1 MITIDGVQFRNLE
14 EQVKKNMDDIKYILE
29 EEGVL
34 NEFGIKVVGQL
45 DSTSQLP
52 DPDAYEG
59 EYGDAYAVGTDY
71 PYNLYI
77 YTRASG
83 SHPNDFWFD
92 IGTFPLPGP
101 VGPKGDRGPIGP
113 TGIRGST
120 WKTGVGAPGVVGG
133 ELKNDMYL
141 NVVTGDVYRFTGTS
155 WGFVDNLEGPTGPQG
170 NQGPTGPRGP
180 VGPQG
185 PTGPAGPQGKA
196 FVIADTVASTTQLP
210 DPSTLAD
217 NVAYLVGTEEA
228 GYDLYVQLQDTG
240 EWANAGKVEG
250 VEGPAGPTGATG
262 KTGLMAMTI
271 FDLYHEPEVNGTTNE
286 MLIYLNRTPEIGEFY
301 YGVYRIAE
309 GSTVNGVVYPETTW
323 MCTCKVTNFN
333 TQAGM
338 YSATFTKV
346 SKLTGPEGPGFNFKG
361 AWVSNNQYN
370 VNDIAVY
377 NGTAYVCTVA
387 VSGSTTSPASDST
400 HWSVF
405 AAAGDNGVNTIT
417 LSPGTAVGGTIT
429 AEQMQLLQAN
439 NNYIVSLNNENYFP
453 MDKEHTAD
461 KLVYTHVGQTSG
473 TYTIKCITFTIS
485 SNRWSMVK
493 QDIQPKKPVYLNH
506 IFSTLKRANIVNA
519 VIRCNVQ
526 MEKAAHVASY
536 LYDNGFRN
544 SQTAWPATGI
554 LGPQSGDSASDTIT
568 CVVIGIYASSNRADD
583 LRIVGV
589 TPAYDTLTQPS
600 SSWNVRSTQ
609 ES

>member
-29 EEGVL
+29 EAGVL

-45 DSTSQLP
+45 DSTEQLP
-52 DPDAYEG
+52 DPGTYEG
-59 EYGDAYAVGTDY
+59 EYGDAYAVGTDS

-83 SHPNDFWFD
+83 THPNDFWFD
-92 IGTFPLPGP
+92 IGTFPLAGP
-101 VGPKGDRGPIGP
+101 VGPTGPRGPQGP
-113 TGIRGST
+113 QGIRGST
-120 WKTGVGAPGVVGG
+120 WKSGVGVPGVVGG
-133 ELKNDMYL
+133 ELENDMYL
-141 NVVTGDVYRFTGTS
+141 NVVTGDVYRFTGTD
-155 WGFVDNLEGPTGPQG
+155 WGFVDNFMGPSGPQG
-170 NQGPTGPRGP
+170 NQGPTGPQGP

-185 PTGPAGPQGKA
+185 PPGPTGPQGKS

-217 NVAYLVGTEEA
+217 NIAYLVGTEEA

-250 VEGPAGPTGATG
+250 VEGPAGPTGPQGIEGLAFTG
-262 KTGLMAMTI
+262 I
-271 FDLYHEPEVNGTTNE
+271 INGGAPSVGQTLVPSLTKF
-286 MLIYLNRTPEIGEFY
+286 NRTPKTGESFVAPLNEISSGRTWI
-301 YGVYRIAE
+301 VSAQVTSVT
-309 GSTVNGVVYPETTW
+309 STNANV
-323 MCTCKVTNFN
+323 KVTD
-333 TQAGM
+333 
-338 YSATFTKV
+338 V
-346 SKLTGPEGPGFNFKG
+346 VEITGPEGPGFSFKG
-361 AWVSNNQYN
+361 AWVSNNQYH

-377 NGTAYVCTVA
+377 NGTAYVCIVA
-387 VSGSTTSPASDST
+387 ISGSTTPPASDST

-405 AAAGDNGVNTIT
+405 AAAGDNGVNTII
-417 LSPGTAVGGTIT
+417 LSPGTATSGTIT
-429 AEQMQLLQAN
+429 AEQMQLLQDN

-461 KLVYTHVGQTSG
+461 KLVYTHLAQNLGN
-473 TYTIKCITFTIS
+473 YTIKCINFTIS
-485 SNRWSMVK
+485 SNRWALIK
-493 QDIQPKKPVYLNH
+493 QDIQPKRPVYLNH
-506 IFSTLKRANIVNA
+506 IFSTLKRGNIVNA
-519 VIRCNVQ
+519 VIRCNAQ
-526 MEKAAHVASY
+526 METAAHVASY

-554 LGPQSGDSASDTIT
+554 LGPQSGGNANDPIT

-589 TPAYDTLTQPS
+589 TPAYNTLIQAA
-600 SSWNVRSTQ
+600 SSWDVVSTQ